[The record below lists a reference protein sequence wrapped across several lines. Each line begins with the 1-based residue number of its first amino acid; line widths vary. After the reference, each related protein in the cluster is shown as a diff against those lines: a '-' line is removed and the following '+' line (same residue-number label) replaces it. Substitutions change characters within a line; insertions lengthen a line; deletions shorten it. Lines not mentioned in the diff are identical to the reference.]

1 MRIENQ
7 GKALFMGD
15 SFYFKKAPKIQDKA
29 AMKKGIYWK
38 QAMHGVTSVNQ
49 AEKRMDASIADI
61 KENVRLLQKE
71 REEADAALN
80 DMERKMQQAK
90 VDYDVADGSQ
100 EEKDLELLK
109 KQFDIAHHRI
119 SGTLTKEEQKRL
131 EEMERTDYHNLSMEF
146 YEQADYWKEK
156 LGDISKQM
164 DASSYV
170 IRRVRSMR
178 LESDAM
184 EEAKRAKEELLE
196 AASKETVGILKD
208 EAVDA
213 LDEKA
218 EEIKDPFLKQSV
230 LMIVDAS
237 DPDKVR
243 EMLEKQIKP
252 RKTNKSRRQKKR
264 RRRPKQKQMQYVIMH
279 LSWQK
284 GYLWMAR
291 QCASWTWRLK
301 RSWKKR
307 SFWKKN

>member
-49 AEKRMDASIADI
+49 AEKHMDASIADI

-164 DASSYV
+164 DAASYV
-170 IRRVRSMR
+170 IRRVRIMR

-218 EEIKDPFLKQSV
+218 EEIKEAAEAGKEEKAQKDEQIQKAKEKKEEAEAKT
-230 LMIVDAS
+230 DAIRDNAS
-237 DPDKVR
+237 KLAEGVSLDGKAVR
-243 EMLEKQIKP
+243 ELDMEIKKVLEEEK
-252 RKTNKSRRQKKR
+252 
-264 RRRPKQKQMQYVIMH
+264 
-279 LSWQK
+279 LLEEELK
-284 GYLWMAR
+284 GMR
-291 QCASWTWRLK
+291 VNLK
-301 RSWKKR
+301 I
-307 SFWKKN
+307 

>member
-218 EEIKDPFLKQSV
+218 EEIKEAAEAGKEEKAQKDEQIQKAKEKKKDEAKT
-230 LMIVDAS
+230 DAIRDNAS
-237 DPDKVR
+237 KLAEGVSLDGKAVR
-243 EMLEKQIKP
+243 ELDMEIKKVLEEEK
-252 RKTNKSRRQKKR
+252 
-264 RRRPKQKQMQYVIMH
+264 
-279 LSWQK
+279 LLEEELK
-284 GYLWMAR
+284 GMR
-291 QCASWTWRLK
+291 VNLK
-301 RSWKKR
+301 I
-307 SFWKKN
+307 

>member
-90 VDYDVADGSQ
+90 VDYDVADGGQ

-164 DASSYV
+164 DAASYV
-170 IRRVRSMR
+170 IRRVRIMR

-218 EEIKDPFLKQSV
+218 EEIKEAAEAGKEEKAQKDEQIQKAKEKKEEAEAKTDAIRDNASKLAEGVSLDGKAVCELDMEIKKVLEEEKLLEEELKGMRV
-230 LMIVDAS
+230 
-237 DPDKVR
+237 
-243 EMLEKQIKP
+243 
-252 RKTNKSRRQKKR
+252 N
-264 RRRPKQKQMQYVIMH
+264 
-279 LSWQK
+279 
-284 GYLWMAR
+284 
-291 QCASWTWRLK
+291 LK
-301 RSWKKR
+301 I
-307 SFWKKN
+307 